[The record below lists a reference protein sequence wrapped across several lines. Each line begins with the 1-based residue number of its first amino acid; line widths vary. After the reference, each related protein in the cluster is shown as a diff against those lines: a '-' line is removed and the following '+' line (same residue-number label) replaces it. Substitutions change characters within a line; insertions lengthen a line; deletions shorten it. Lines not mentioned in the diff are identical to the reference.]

1 MSVSYIWKYTMWA
14 NFLLLIHVLDYKG
27 TRNTRNSY
35 APSFKFIHGF
45 SDEECFYAD
54 GRQGWIYIMWSL
66 TFLTIIGAYPALDR
80 SIPFLFKDHWS
91 LQLTILLFIKH
102 RLIILWIEN
111 LHNVQLHKYLKM
123 ATFALLPN
131 FFSNLSSKCCVVE

>member
-1 MSVSYIWKYTMWA
+1 MSVSYIWQYPLWA
-14 NFLLLIHVLDYKG
+14 QLILLIHILHCKWTCNVS
-27 TRNTRNSY
+27 NSY

-45 SDEECFYAD
+45 SNERLLYSD